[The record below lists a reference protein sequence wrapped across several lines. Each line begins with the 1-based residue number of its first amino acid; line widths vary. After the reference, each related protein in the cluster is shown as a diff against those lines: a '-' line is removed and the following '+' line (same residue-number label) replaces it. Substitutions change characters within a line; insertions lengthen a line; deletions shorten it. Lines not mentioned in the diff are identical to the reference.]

1 MSYLCNLKLVA
12 FSRVQCLFLGE
23 FLIISVEDDLRKKDL
38 WFGTGKGGAYE
49 KGRVSLAGK
58 F

>member
-1 MSYLCNLKLVA
+1 MRYLCNLELVA
-12 FSRVQCLFLGE
+12 FSRAQCLFLSK
-23 FLIISVEDDLRKKDL
+23 FLIISVEDNLRKKDL

-49 KGRVSLAGK
+49 KGRMSLAGK